1 MPKVLISDAMDSIAE
16 KILISNKIDVD
27 IKTDFNADELK
38 DKISA
43 YDGLIIRSVT
53 KVTKE
58 IIENAK
64 NLKIIGRAG
73 VGIDNIDLVS
83 AKEKKIIVMNTP
95 GGNTNATAEHTLAL
109 LMSLSRKI
117 SKADVSTHKGEWAK
131 KKLKGNEIKGKT
143 IGIIGFGNVGRRFA
157 EICKVL
163 GLKVLIVSK
172 SFTALKD
179 QYPEYSSCDLNE
191 VLQQADII
199 SFHCKPNTDGSS
211 VIASK
216 ELDLMKKTAF
226 IINTARGNLVSE
238 VDLCDAIKAN
248 KIGGAAIDVFET
260 EPATNNALFGLENVL
275 LTPHIAASTSEAQI
289 IVAEMVANQFVE
301 YFLNNKVI
309 NEVT

>member
-43 YDGLIIRSVT
+43 YDGLIIRSAT

-73 VGIDNIDLVS
+73 AGVDNIDLVS

-117 SKADVSTHKGEWAK
+117 TKADVSTHKGEWAK
-131 KKLKGNEIKGKT
+131 KKFKGNEIKGKT

-172 SFTALKD
+172 SFAALKD

-260 EPATNNALFGLENVL
+260 EPATNNTLFGLDNVL

>member
-1 MPKVLISDAMDSIAE
+1 MPKVLISDSMDSIAE

-73 VGIDNIDLVS
+73 VGVDNIDLVS

-163 GLKVLIVSK
+163 GLKVLVVSK
-172 SFTALKD
+172 SFAALKD

>member
-1 MPKVLISDAMDSIAE
+1 MPKVLISDSMDSIAE

-73 VGIDNIDLVS
+73 AGVDNIDLVS

-163 GLKVLIVSK
+163 GLKVLVVSK

>member
-16 KILISNKIDVD
+16 KILTSNNIDVD
-27 IKTDFNADELK
+27 VKTDFTVEELLV
-38 DKISA
+38 KIEQ
-43 YDGLIIRSVT
+43 YDGLIVRSAT

-58 IIENAK
+58 IIESAK

-73 VGIDNIDLVS
+73 AGVDNIDLTSV
-83 AKEKKIIVMNTP
+83 KEKKIIVMNTP

-117 SKADVSTHKGEWAK
+117 SKADSSTHQGEWAK

-143 IGIIGFGNVGRRFA
+143 VGIIGFGNVGRRFA
-157 EICKVL
+157 EICKFL

-172 SFTALKD
+172 SFITVKD
-179 QYPEYSSCDLNE
+179 QYPEYRSCDLNE
-191 VLQQADII
+191 VLKQADII
-199 SFHCKPNTDGSS
+199 SFHCKPNSDGSS
-211 VIASK
+211 VITSK
-216 ELDLMKKTAF
+216 EFNLMKKNAF

-238 VDLCDAIKAN
+238 LDLCEAIKAN

-260 EPATNNALFGLENVL
+260 EPATNNVLFGLENVL